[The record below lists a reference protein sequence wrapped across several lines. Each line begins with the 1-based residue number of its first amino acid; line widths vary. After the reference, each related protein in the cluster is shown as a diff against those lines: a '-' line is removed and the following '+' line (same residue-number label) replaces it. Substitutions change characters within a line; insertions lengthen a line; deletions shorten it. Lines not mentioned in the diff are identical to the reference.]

1 MIESA
6 YLWLSTFSGAK
17 YSGWVICMDELYST
31 VLSLGAGKHT
41 ESFQKEIETGTH
53 GISQQWQWQQ
63 NRRNLIPCARN
74 LNTHPSD
81 QFLKAAVRDQEPES
95 MQVTLTWK
103 SPKGRA
109 PGLLEVR
116 VLPWSIHGH
125 DCDKMCEFWGHRW
138 RSPPAE
144 VRDMNRISQML
155 MAEPWAS
162 SLGFH
167 NSGESW
173 RICFYFQGNSR

>member
-125 DCDKMCEFWGHRW
+125 DCDKTCVLGTQVKVTTS
-138 RSPPAE
+138 RSTRYEPHFTDANGRTMGLIPG
-144 VRDMNRISQML
+144 ISQFREKL
-155 MAEPWAS
+155 EN
-162 SLGFH
+162 LLLF
-167 NSGESW
+167 
-173 RICFYFQGNSR
+173 SR